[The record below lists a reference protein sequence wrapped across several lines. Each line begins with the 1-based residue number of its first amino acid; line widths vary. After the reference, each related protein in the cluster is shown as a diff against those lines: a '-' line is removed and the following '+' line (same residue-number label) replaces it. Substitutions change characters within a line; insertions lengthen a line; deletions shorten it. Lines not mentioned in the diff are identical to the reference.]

1 MAEEARGRASS
12 IGQGRL
18 GLVDPGRPRAMSP
31 RAQTYLSP
39 PGSRAMLKFA
49 TVAVLVRNEKR
60 ARERGEGK
68 VGFRGGA
75 SFPPWVTGAPRGAD
89 GPPPPPPP
97 PPPERRRN
105 GVMFS

>member
-18 GLVDPGRPRAMSP
+18 GLVDPGRPRAVSP

-49 TVAVLVRNEKR
+49 TVAVGVRDEKR
-60 ARERGEGK
+60 AMKRGEGE
-68 VGFRGGA
+68 VGFPGVA
-75 SFPPWVTGAPRGAD
+75 SFPPPITVAPPGANV
-89 GPPPPPPP
+89 PPPLSPHPPP
-97 PPPERRRN
+97 RT
-105 GVMFS
+105 GKTAFMF